1 MMTFICLWFLTAVFV
16 LAPVNEREF
25 VCLQILFLTDPANP
39 RRIRQNIFRTV
50 RTLDANRPFI
60 QNEEINTEGDANRNG
75 IADQSR
81 PSCP

>member
-1 MMTFICLWFLTAVFV
+1 
-16 LAPVNEREF
+16 
-25 VCLQILFLTDPANP
+25 
-39 RRIRQNIFRTV
+39 V